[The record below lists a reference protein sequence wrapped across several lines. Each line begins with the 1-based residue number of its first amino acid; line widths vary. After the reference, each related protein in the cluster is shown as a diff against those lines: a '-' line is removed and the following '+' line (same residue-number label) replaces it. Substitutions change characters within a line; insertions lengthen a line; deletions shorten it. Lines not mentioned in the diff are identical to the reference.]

1 MIRLL
6 CYLLCVLS
14 LTLTR
19 GAIAQDVPSDP
30 VPTILISIDG
40 FRPDYL
46 ERGVTPY
53 LNALAARG
61 VHGVLKP
68 SFPTKTF
75 PNHYAIVTGLRPDR
89 NGIVGNSMIDP
100 RRPGAVFS
108 LGDATQSRDPFWWD
122 EAEPIWVSAEKAGIR
137 TATAFWPGSEVS
149 IHEMRPRDWLR
160 YDRDISN
167 EQRVDHVLDWLRRP
181 SASRPHFITL
191 YFDAVDTAGHRF
203 GPDSPEVNAAIAEVD
218 TRVGHL
224 VDGLRQ
230 MDRAVNFVIVS
241 DHGMAETDEAKA
253 IQLDDLIDRESYI
266 AVETGPYAAIEPA
279 AGTDR
284 RVYDALLKPHDH
296 MACYEREKFPP
307 EFHYGKNPRVA
318 AIICLAEPGW
328 VILSGPSPYPL
339 SPGGA
344 HGWSNAMPE
353 MRALF
358 IASGPSIRK
367 GIDIGLM
374 DNIEVYPLLGK
385 LIALHDDMNA
395 DATGKMAEKIVVK

>member
-1 MIRLL
+1 MIRLF
-6 CYLLCVLS
+6 CYFLCVLA
-14 LTLTR
+14 LTR
-19 GAIAQDVPSDP
+19 GAIAQEVSSDP
-30 VPTILISIDG
+30 VPTLLISIDG
-40 FRPDYL
+40 FRPDYM
-46 ERGVTPY
+46 ERGITPY
-53 LNALAARG
+53 MNVLAAQG
-61 VHGVLKP
+61 AHGALNP

-100 RRPGAVFS
+100 HRPGAVFS

-149 IHEMRPRDWLR
+149 IHKVRPRDWLR

-167 EQRVDHVLDWLRRP
+167 QQRVEAVLDWLRRP
-181 SASRPHFITL
+181 AAVRPYFITL
-191 YFDAVDTAGHRF
+191 YFDNVDMAGHRF
-203 GPDSPEVNAAIAEVD
+203 GPDSQEVNDAIADVD
-218 TRVGHL
+218 AMIGYL

-230 MDRAVNFVIVS
+230 MDRTVNVVIVS
-241 DHGMAETDEAKA
+241 DHGMAATDEVKA
-253 IQLDDLIDRESYI
+253 IQLDELIDRESYI
-266 AVETGPYAAIEPA
+266 AVETGPYATIEPA

-307 EFHYGKNPRVA
+307 ELHYGHNPRVA
-318 AIICLAEPGW
+318 AIICLAKPGW

-353 MRALF
+353 MHALF
-358 IASGPSIRK
+358 IASGPTIK
-367 GIDIGLM
+367 QGADVGLM
-374 DNIEVYPLLGK
+374 DNIEVYPLLEK
-385 LIALHDDMNA
+385 LIGLHADVDI
-395 DATGKMAEKIVVK
+395 DATGKPAEKILVK

>member
-6 CYLLCVLS
+6 FLCLLAFMMD
-14 LTLTR
+14 
-19 GAIAQDVPSDP
+19 GAAIAQSDSRDQT
-30 VPTILISIDG
+30 PTILISIDG

-46 ERGVTPY
+46 ERVITPH
-53 LNALAARG
+53 LNALAAQG
-61 VHGVLKP
+61 AHGALKP

-100 RRPGAVFS
+100 HRPGAVFS
-108 LGDATQSRDPFWWD
+108 LGDSVQSRDPFWWE

-149 IHEMRPRDWLR
+149 IHEVRPRDWLR
-160 YDRDISN
+160 FDRDISN
-167 EQRVDHVLDWLRRP
+167 RQRVETVLDWLRRP
-181 SASRPHFITL
+181 AAVRPNFITL
-191 YFDAVDTAGHRF
+191 YFDSVDMAGHRF
-203 GPDSPEVNAAIAEVD
+203 GPDSQEVSDAIAEVD
-218 TRVGHL
+218 AMIGYL
-224 VDGLRQ
+224 AGGLSQ

-241 DHGMAETDEAKA
+241 DHGMAATDEARA
-253 IQLDDLIDRESYI
+253 VQLDDLIDRESYI

-284 RVYDALLKPHDH
+284 RVYDALLKPHEH
-296 MACYEREKFPP
+296 MACYERAKFPP
-307 EFHYGKNPRVA
+307 ELHYGKNPRVA

-328 VILSGPSPYPL
+328 VILSGPPPYPL

-344 HGWSNAMPE
+344 HGWSNTMPE
-353 MRALF
+353 MHALF

-367 GIDIGLM
+367 GFDIGLM
-374 DNIEVYPLLGK
+374 DNIEVYPLLSI
-385 LIALHDDMNA
+385 LIGLRDDRDV
-395 DATGKMAEKIVVK
+395 DATGKPAEKILIK